1 MEQKCHFFFLPAP
14 DRRGTF
20 DFVFRCFRKPT
31 SFQMLNFFYPKPDR
45 YPTASSDQRNRL
57 VPIFPV
63 VVCRC
68 LSNFFFALNVLQLRC
83 HLGCHFVISDRSH
96 QTCCTLALAF
106 IFAWPYLKNFSKI
119 PNLPQLLQPLVG
131 CSTTPWMVFFVS
143 KVTRLFIS
151 EGIFCLLQVSG
162 LSLINFSMPGGSTPP
177 ELTGLDQ
184 IDWRTGKKMRKVEDR
199 VGPANR
205 QTGQYAYAGN
215 D

>member
-1 MEQKCHFFFLPAP
+1 MSFFLFTGS
-14 DRRGTF
+14 RSTRN
-20 DFVFRCFRKPT
+20 VWFRFPVLSKTDIFSDVKLLLPKTGSSTLRHLPT
-31 SFQMLNFFYPKPDR
+31 KG
-45 YPTASSDQRNRL
+45 NRL
-57 VPIFPV
+57 VAIFPV

-68 LSNFFFALNVLQLRC
+68 FSNFFFALNVLQLRC

-184 IDWRTGKKMRKVEDR
+184 IDWRTGKNMRKVEDR

-205 QTGQYAYAGN
+205 QTGQYGYAGN